1 MNTSVSH
8 LAVLL
13 SAILFSSLFPSE
25 PSLAQA
31 CPTPSFGPPNWFDLG
46 TAPDPI
52 SVAVGDFDGDA
63 KLDLAVANWGRNPA
77 DTPDFRGS
85 VSVLLGNGDGTFQAA
100 VNYSAGMHP
109 VSVAVGDFNRD
120 GKPDLAVAN
129 TEAAEPSGYLEARG
143 SVSVLLGNGD
153 GTFQPA
159 VNYSV
164 GTNPVSV
171 AVSDVNGDG
180 KPDLIVAAYGSSPNY
195 FDSSVSVL
203 LGNGDG
209 TFRPAVNY
217 STGPLTRSLAV
228 GDFNRDGKP
237 DLAVANYGS
246 NAHNRTDTSV
256 SVLLGNG
263 DGTFQ
268 PAVNYKAGSLPL
280 SVAVGDFNGDGK
292 LDLVVGDNNDRGSV
306 SVLLGNGD
314 GTFQAAVGSPFDPT
328 GATYYTPFS
337 IAVGDFNGDG
347 KLDLAVADD
356 TAGNSAP
363 GVSVLLGNGDGTFRT
378 GVNFDAGPSSTSVA
392 LGDFNGDGAPDL
404 AVVNSPSTSVV
415 VLLNTCVSASPTLA
429 ISLSNATL
437 TVSWPFPSTG
447 FVLESATSLSPPD
460 WQPAPESAVTN
471 NGLLEVL
478 VPVNPGTR
486 YFRLHQP

>member
-1 MNTSVSH
+1 MKTSVFH
-8 LAVLL
+8 AAVMACAILL
-13 SAILFSSLFPSE
+13 SSLSPSE
-25 PSLAQA
+25 PALAQG

-46 TAPDPI
+46 TAPDPM

-100 VNYSAGMHP
+100 VNYSTGTHP

-129 TEAAEPSGYLEARG
+129 TEPATPSGYGEAPG

-180 KPDLIVAAYGSSPNY
+180 KPDLIVAASGSNPNF

-209 TFRPAVNY
+209 TFQPAVNY
-217 STGPLTRSLAV
+217 RTGTFTRSLAV
-228 GDFNRDGKP
+228 GDFNVDGKP

-246 NAHNRTDTSV
+246 HANGHTDTSV

-268 PAVNYKAGSLPL
+268 PAVNYKDGSLPL

-292 LDLVVGDNNDRGSV
+292 LDLVVGDQGFSYSDQGV

-314 GTFQAAVGSPFDPT
+314 GTFQ
-328 GATYYTPFS
+328 
-337 IAVGDFNGDG
+337 
-347 KLDLAVADD
+347 
-356 TAGNSAP
+356 TA
-363 GVSVLLGNGDGTFRT
+363 
-378 GVNFDAGPSSTSVA
+378 VNFGAGPGSTSVA

-404 AVVNSPSTSVV
+404 AVANGPSASVV
-415 VLLNTCVSASPTLA
+415 VLLNTCVSASPSLA
-429 ISLSNATL
+429 VSLSNATL
-437 TVSWPFPSTG
+437 TVSWPLPSTG
-447 FVLESATSLSPPD
+447 FVLESATSLSPPN
-460 WQPAPESAVTN
+460 WLPAPESAVTN
-471 NGLLEVL
+471 NGVLEVL
-478 VPVNPGTR
+478 VPVNPGSR
-486 YFRLHQP
+486 YFRLHKP